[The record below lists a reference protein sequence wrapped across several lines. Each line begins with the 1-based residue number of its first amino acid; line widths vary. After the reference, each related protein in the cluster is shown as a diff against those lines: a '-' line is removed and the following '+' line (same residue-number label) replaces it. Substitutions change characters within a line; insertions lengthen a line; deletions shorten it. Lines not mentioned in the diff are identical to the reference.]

1 MDSYRPAVGTPVSE
15 LDTPCLLVDMDALDN
30 NLSVVAETYQD
41 TVCKMRQHTKNI
53 KSPRLANMQIQAGGT
68 LNGVCTAKLSE
79 AEVMVEGGITD
90 VLIPNQIV
98 TRDKLARLASLNR
111 QGDVKVTVDNAEN
124 IETISEVAAENGV
137 QIGVLI
143 EVDTQ
148 MGRGGVRSPEHG
160 VVLAKLA
167 QELPG
172 VSFRGVMSHQSAGG
186 WPDEDE
192 RMQISRETMGICLE
206 VKDAIEAEGIPVE
219 MVSSGETFSYY
230 TATQIPGV
238 TEVEGGSYALMGNV
252 YGYMEEFQIANKVLG
267 TIVSTPRPDVGIG
280 DFGMKALSTAA
291 ASNATI
297 EGIPGVT
304 IEEVQ
309 DDHIVLRSDGSA
321 PLEVGQQ
328 FMLLPGYQD
337 HLINRFDQYIGV
349 RNGFVEQVWDIPGR
363 GCHH

>member
-1 MDSYRPAVGTPVSE
+1 MDNYRPAVGTPISD
-15 LDTPCLLVDMDALDN
+15 LDTPCLLVDLDALEN
-30 NLSVVAETYQD
+30 NMAVVAETYRG
-41 TVCKMRQHTKNI
+41 TACKMRQHTKNI
-53 KSPRLANMQIQAGGT
+53 KSPRIANMQIQAGGT

-98 TRDKLARLASLNR
+98 TREKLARLAALAR

-124 IETISEVAAENGV
+124 VETISEVAAENGV
-137 QIGVLI
+137 EIGVLI

-148 MGRGGVRSPEHG
+148 MRRGGVRSPEHG

-167 QELPG
+167 RELPG
-172 VSFRGVMSHQSAGG
+172 VRFRGVMSHQSAGG
-186 WPDEDE
+186 RPDADE
-192 RMQISRETMGICLE
+192 RLRIAEEHIGICLE

-219 MVSSGETFSYY
+219 MVSSGETFSYAA
-230 TATQIPGV
+230 ATLIPGV
-238 TEVEGGSYALMGNV
+238 TEVEGGSYALMGNT
-252 YGYMEEFQIANKVLG
+252 YGYLDEFQIANKVLS
-267 TIVSTPRPDVGIG
+267 TIVSVPRPDVGIG
-280 DFGMKALSTAA
+280 DVGMKALSTAA
-291 ASNATI
+291 VTNATI

-309 DDHIVLRSDGSA
+309 DEHIVLRSDGSA
-321 PLEVGQQ
+321 PLKVGRQ

-337 HLINRFDQYIGV
+337 HLINRFDQYIAV
-349 RNGFVEQVWDIPGR
+349 RGGAVEQVWDIPGR